1 MGFIFYIASIVICCI
16 SMKKI
21 TETISYCM
29 LVGAL
34 FIPQIL
40 LQFGNVSALS
50 SGGNDPGGLTITIFF
65 IIPVYIITAIALL
78 AIGCSV
84 IKDRN

>member
-1 MGFIFYIASIVICCI
+1 MGILFYIGSIVICII

-21 TETISYCM
+21 KETVSYCM

-34 FIPQIL
+34 FLPQIL
-40 LQFGNVSALS
+40 LQFGNASTIN
-50 SGGNDPGGLTITIFF
+50 SGVNDPVGLSITIFF
-65 IIPVYIITAIALL
+65 IIPFIIITAIALM

-84 IKDRN
+84 IKDN